1 MTAQTP
7 NIHRW
12 RAFALLAVAAFMT
25 VMDLTIVNT
34 ALPTIGRELHFSQ
47 TSLLWVVTAY
57 ELAYG
62 GFLLLGGRAADL
74 LGRRRVII
82 AGLAVFTAASLGA
95 SLAGSETVLIA
106 MRATQG
112 LGAAMFLPAALST
125 VRNMFT
131 EGAERNKALGI
142 WGALAALGATAGLV
156 FGGLLTRFAGWQ
168 YIFWLNVPVGVVAL
182 LLIRRV
188 VPETRVEAAPRRY
201 DPLGAV
207 TVTGALLLLAYA
219 IAQAPRVGWGRP
231 RTIAELGIGAA
242 LLGAF
247 LVIERRGQAPL
258 IPLRIF
264 RLQTLAGAN
273 AVGFLLG
280 ASFYSFIFIGTL
292 YMQQVLG
299 YSALQGGFA
308 WAASGLASM
317 VFAGLSQALVTKVS
331 AKLVMAFG
339 MTVLGVGIFW
349 TAQAPV
355 HGHFLGDLFGPF
367 LVAVGMGT
375 AFTFIPIQIAALAG
389 VSEREAGL
397 ASGLIY
403 TSQELGG
410 ALGIAIASSVA
421 ASHYTTLVRHGDT
434 VRAALTG
441 GFHSALWVA
450 GVIALLAI
458 PVTFLLIR
466 KDEMAK
472 AVAAT
477 TVRGSAA
484 RTGQMTTTSQTTE
497 QE

>member
-1 MTAQTP
+1 MQQSP
-7 NIHRW
+7 PVHRW
-12 RAFALLAVAAFMT
+12 RAFSLLAVAAFMT

-34 ALPTIGRELHFSQ
+34 ALPTIGRDLRFSQ

-112 LGAAMFLPAALST
+112 FGAAMFLPAALST
-125 VRNMFT
+125 VRNMFA

-156 FGGLLTRFAGWQ
+156 FGGLLTRFAGWE
-168 YIFWLNVPVGVVAL
+168 YIFLLNVPVGVASL

-188 VPETRVEAAPRRY
+188 VPETRVDTPRRRY

-207 TVTGALLLLAYA
+207 TVTAALVLLAYA
-219 IAQAPRVGWGRP
+219 IAQAPRVGWGAS
-231 RTIAELGIGAA
+231 RTIAELTIGAA

-247 LVIERRGQAPL
+247 LAIERRGKAPL
-258 IPLRIF
+258 MPLRIF

-299 YSALQGGFA
+299 FSALQGGFA
-308 WAASGLASM
+308 WAASGIASM
-317 VFAGLSQALVTKVS
+317 LFAGISQALVTKIS

-410 ALGIAIASSVA
+410 ALGIAIASSIA
-421 ASHYTTLVRHGDT
+421 ASQFTTLVGGGDT
-434 VRAALTG
+434 VRVALTG
-441 GFHSALWVA
+441 GFHSALWVSGA
-450 GVIALLAI
+450 IALLAI
-458 PVTFLLIR
+458 PVTFILIR

-477 TVRGSAA
+477 ALGDPQPEPA
-484 RTGQMTTTSQTTE
+484 R
-497 QE
+497 

>member
-1 MTAQTP
+1 MPQSP
-7 NIHRW
+7 PIHRW
-12 RAFALLAVAAFMT
+12 RAFSLLAVAAFMT

-82 AGLAVFTAASLGA
+82 AGLAVFSAASLGA
-95 SLAGSETVLIA
+95 SLASSETVLIT

-112 LGAAMFLPAALST
+112 FGAAMFLPAALST
-125 VRNMFT
+125 VRNMFA

-142 WGALAALGATAGLV
+142 WGTLAALGATAGLV

-168 YIFWLNVPVGVVAL
+168 YVFLLNVPVGVVAL
-182 LLIRRV
+182 MLIPRV
-188 VPETRVEAAPRRY
+188 VPETRVDTARRRY
-201 DPLGAV
+201 DPLGAA
-207 TVTGALLLLAYA
+207 TVTGALVLLAYA

-247 LVIERRGQAPL
+247 LVIERGGKAPL
-258 IPLRIF
+258 MPLRIF

-299 YSALQGGFA
+299 FSALQGGFA
-308 WAASGLASM
+308 WATSGVASM
-317 VFAGLSQALVTKVS
+317 LFAGLSQALVTKVS

-349 TAQAPV
+349 TAQAPA

-375 AFTFIPIQIAALAG
+375 AFTFIPTQIAALAG
-389 VSEREAGL
+389 VSEHEAGL

-410 ALGIAIASSVA
+410 ALGIAIASSIA
-421 ASHYTTLVRHGDT
+421 ASQYTTLVRGGDT

-441 GFHSALWVA
+441 GFHSALWVS
-450 GVIALLAI
+450 GVIALLAV

-466 KDEMAK
+466 KDEMEK

-477 TVRGSAA
+477 ALSD
-484 RTGQMTTTSQTTE
+484 SQPVPAT
-497 QE
+497 

>member
-1 MTAQTP
+1 MTSPTP

-12 RAFALLAVAAFMT
+12 RAFSLLAVAAFMT

-57 ELAYG
+57 GLAYG

-82 AGLAVFTAASLGA
+82 AGLTVFTAASLGA
-95 SLAGSETVLIA
+95 SLAGSEAVLIA
-106 MRATQG
+106 MRAVQG
-112 LGAAMFLPAALST
+112 LGAAAFLPAALST

-142 WGALAALGATAGLV
+142 WGGLAALGATFGVV
-156 FGGLLTRFAGWQ
+156 FGGILTRYAGWQ
-168 YIFWLNVPVGVVAL
+168 YVFLLNVPVGVVAL

-188 VPETRVEAAPRRY
+188 VPESRVDTARRRY
-201 DPLGAV
+201 DPLGAL
-207 TVTGALLLLAYA
+207 TVTGALVLLAYA
-219 IAQAPRVGWGRP
+219 TAQAPQVGWGAT
-231 RTIAELGIGAA
+231 RTIAELAIAVA

-247 LVIERRGQAPL
+247 LAIESRGEAPL
-258 IPLRIF
+258 MPLRIF

-292 YMQQVLG
+292 YMQQVLDF
-299 YSALQGGFA
+299 SALQGGFA
-308 WAASGLASM
+308 WASAGIASM
-317 VFAGLSQALVTKVS
+317 LFAGVSQLLVTKGS

-339 MTVLGVGIFW
+339 MTVIGVGILW
-349 TAQAPV
+349 TTQAPV
-355 HGHFLGDLFGPF
+355 HGHFWANLFGPF
-367 LVAVGMGT
+367 LLAVGMGS
-375 AFTFIPIQIAALAG
+375 AFAFIPISIAALAG
-389 VSEREAGL
+389 VAEDEAGL

-410 ALGIAIASSVA
+410 ALGIAIASSIA
-421 ASHYTTLVRHGDT
+421 ASHYNTLIRGGDS
-434 VRAALTG
+434 VNAALTG
-441 GFHSALWVA
+441 GFHSALYVSGA
-450 GVIALLAI
+450 IALLAV

-466 KDEMAK
+466 KDEMAT

-477 TVRGSAA
+477 ASRDPQLEPA
-484 RTGQMTTTSQTTE
+484 RPLALE
-497 QE
+497 AE

>member
-1 MTAQTP
+1 MTSQTP

-12 RAFALLAVAAFMT
+12 RAFSLLAVAAFMT

-34 ALPTIGRELHFSQ
+34 ALPTIGRELRFSQ

-95 SLAGSETVLIA
+95 SLAG
-106 MRATQG
+106 
-112 LGAAMFLPAALST
+112 
-125 VRNMFT
+125 
-131 EGAERNKALGI
+131 
-142 WGALAALGATAGLV
+142 
-156 FGGLLTRFAGWQ
+156 LTM
-168 YIFWLNVPVGVVAL
+168 
-182 LLIRRV
+182 
-188 VPETRVEAAPRRY
+188 
-201 DPLGAV
+201 
-207 TVTGALLLLAYA
+207 
-219 IAQAPRVGWGRP
+219 
-231 RTIAELGIGAA
+231 GAA
-242 LLGAF
+242 LLAAF
-247 LVIERRGQAPL
+247 VMIESRGEAPL
-258 IPLRIF
+258 MPLRIF

-299 YSALQGGFA
+299 FSALQGGFA
-308 WAASGLASM
+308 WAASGIASM
-317 VFAGLSQALVTKVS
+317 LFAGISQMLVTKVS

-375 AFTFIPIQIAALAG
+375 AFTFIPIQIAALVG
-389 VSEREAGL
+389 VSEHEAGL

-410 ALGIAIASSVA
+410 ALGIAIASSIA
-421 ASHYTTLVRHGDT
+421 AGHYTALARGGDT

-441 GFHSALWVA
+441 GFHSALWVS

-458 PVTFLLIR
+458 PVAFLLIR
-466 KDEMAK
+466 KDEIAK

-477 TVRGSAA
+477 ALSDPQPAPAT
-484 RTGQMTTTSQTTE
+484 
-497 QE
+497 

>member
-1 MTAQTP
+1 MTSP
-7 NIHRW
+7 PFNRW
-12 RAFALLAVAAFMT
+12 RAFSLLAVAAFMT

-34 ALPTIGRELHFSQ
+34 ALPSIGRDLNFSR

-74 LGRRRVII
+74 LGRRRMIMI
-82 AGLAVFTAASLGA
+82 GLAVFTAASLSA
-95 SLAGSETVLIA
+95 ALAGSEAVLIA
-106 MRATQG
+106 ARVVQG
-112 LGAAMFLPAALST
+112 LGAATFLPAALST

-156 FGGLLTRFAGWQ
+156 FGGLLTRFVGWQ
-168 YIFWLNVPVGVVAL
+168 YVFLVNVPVGVVAL

-188 VPETRVEAAPRRY
+188 VPESRLAIAKRGY

-207 TVTGALLLLAYA
+207 TVTGALVLLAYA
-219 IAQAPRVGWGRP
+219 IAQAPQVGWGAT
-231 RTIAELGIGAA
+231 RTIAELTIGVA
-242 LLGAF
+242 LLGVF
-247 LVIERRGQAPL
+247 LVVESRSKAPL
-258 IPLRIF
+258 MPLKIF
-264 RLQTLAGAN
+264 RVQTLAGAN

-308 WAASGLASM
+308 YAASGVASM
-317 VFAGLSQALVTKVS
+317 LFAGISQMLVTKGS

-339 MTVLGVGIFW
+339 MTVLGAGIIW

-355 HGHFLGDLFGPF
+355 HGHYMADLFGPF
-367 LVAVGMGT
+367 LIAVGMGT
-375 AFTFIPIQIAALAG
+375 AFTFIPISIAALAG
-389 VSEREAGL
+389 VTEDDAGL
-397 ASGLIY
+397 ASGLNY
-403 TSQELGG
+403 TSTELGG

-421 ASHYTTLVRHGDT
+421 AGHFNTLTRGGDT
-434 VRAALTG
+434 VRVALTG
-441 GFHSALWVA
+441 GFHSALWVSA
-450 GVIALLAI
+450 VIALIGI
-458 PVTFLLIR
+458 PVTFLLVR
-466 KDEMAK
+466 KDEMAA

-477 TVRGSAA
+477 SMVPQPQPEPAV
-484 RTGQMTTTSQTTE
+484 
-497 QE
+497 

>member
-1 MTAQTP
+1 MMSP
-7 NIHRW
+7 PIHRW
-12 RAFALLAVAAFMT
+12 RAFSLLAVAAFMT

-34 ALPTIGRELHFSQ
+34 ALPTIGRKLHFSES
-47 TSLLWVVTAY
+47 SLLWVVTAY
-57 ELAYG
+57 GLAYG

-74 LGRRRVII
+74 LGRRRMIMI
-82 AGLAVFTAASLGA
+82 GLVVFTAASLGA
-95 SLAGSETVLIA
+95 SLAGSEPVLIA
-106 MRATQG
+106 MRAVQG

-142 WGALAALGATAGLV
+142 WGGLAALGATFGVV
-156 FGGLLTRFAGWQ
+156 FGGILTRFAGWQ
-168 YIFWLNVPVGVVAL
+168 YVFLLNVPVGVIAL

-188 VPETRVEAAPRRY
+188 VPETRVDTARRRY

-207 TVTGALLLLAYA
+207 TVTGSLVLLAYA
-219 IAQAPRVGWGRP
+219 IAQAPRVGWGAAQ
-231 RTIAELGIGAA
+231 TIAELAIAVA

-247 LVIERRGQAPL
+247 VMVESRGEAPL
-258 IPLRIF
+258 MPLRIF
-264 RLQTLAGAN
+264 RLSTLAGAN

-299 YSALQGGFA
+299 FSALQGGFA
-308 WAASGLASM
+308 WASAGIASM
-317 VFAGLSQALVTKVS
+317 LFAGVSQLLVTKGS

-339 MTVLGVGIFW
+339 MTVIGVGAIW

-355 HGHFLGDLFGPF
+355 HGHFWGNLFGPF
-367 LVAVGMGT
+367 LLAVGMGT
-375 AFTFIPIQIAALAG
+375 AFSFIPVSIAALAG
-389 VSEREAGL
+389 VADREAGL

-410 ALGIAIASSVA
+410 ALGIAIASSIA
-421 ASHYTTLVRHGDT
+421 ASHSKTLLRGGDT
-434 VRAALTG
+434 VHAALTG
-441 GFHSALWVA
+441 GFHAALWVS
-450 GVIALLAI
+450 GGIALLGI

-466 KDEMAK
+466 KDEMAT

-477 TVRGSAA
+477 ALRDPLPQPAT
-484 RTGQMTTTSQTTE
+484 
-497 QE
+497 

>member
-1 MTAQTP
+1 MPTSP
-7 NIHRW
+7 PIHRW
-12 RAFALLAVAAFMT
+12 RAFSLLAVAAFMT

-74 LGRRRVII
+74 LGRRRMII

-95 SLAGSETVLIA
+95 SLAGSEAVLIA
-106 MRATQG
+106 MRAAQG
-112 LGAAMFLPAALST
+112 LGAALFLPAALST
-125 VRNMFT
+125 IRNMFT

-142 WGALAALGATAGLV
+142 WGGLAALGATFGVV

-168 YIFWLNVPVGVVAL
+168 YIFLMNVPVGVVAL

-188 VPETRVEAAPRRY
+188 VPETRVDAARRRY

-207 TVTGALLLLAYA
+207 TVTGALVLLAYA
-219 IAQAPRVGWGRP
+219 IALAPRVGWGQP
-231 RTIAELGIGAA
+231 RTIAELGVGAA

-247 LVIERRGQAPL
+247 LVIESRGEAPL
-258 IPLRIF
+258 MPLRIF
-264 RLQTLAGAN
+264 RLHTLAGAN

-299 YSALQGGFA
+299 FSALQGGFA
-308 WAASGLASM
+308 WAASGIASM
-317 VFAGLSQALVTKVS
+317 LFAGISQALVTKVS

-355 HGHFLGDLFGPF
+355 HGHFLGDLFGPL

-389 VSEREAGL
+389 VAENEAGL

-403 TSQELGG
+403 
-410 ALGIAIASSVA
+410 
-421 ASHYTTLVRHGDT
+421 
-434 VRAALTG
+434 
-441 GFHSALWVA
+441 
-450 GVIALLAI
+450 
-458 PVTFLLIR
+458 
-466 KDEMAK
+466 
-472 AVAAT
+472 
-477 TVRGSAA
+477 
-484 RTGQMTTTSQTTE
+484 
-497 QE
+497 

>member
-1 MTAQTP
+1 
-7 NIHRW
+7 
-12 RAFALLAVAAFMT
+12 MT

-34 ALPTIGRELHFSQ
+34 ALPTIGRKLHFSQ

-112 LGAAMFLPAALST
+112 FGAAMFLPAALST
-125 VRNMFT
+125 VRNMFA

-168 YIFWLNVPVGVVAL
+168 YVFLVNVPVGVVAL
-182 LLIRRV
+182 ALIRRV
-188 VPETRVEAAPRRY
+188 VPETRVEVGRRSY

-207 TVTGALLLLAYA
+207 TVTGALVLLAYG
-219 IAQAPRVGWGRP
+219 IAQAPRVGWGAT
-231 RTIAELGIGAA
+231 RTIAELAIGVA

-247 LVIERRGQAPL
+247 VAIERRSEAPL
-258 IPLRIF
+258 MPPRIF

-280 ASFYSFIFIGTL
+280 ASFYAFIFIGTL

-308 WAASGLASM
+308 WAASGVASM
-317 VFAGLSQALVTKVS
+317 LFAGISQALVTKVS
-331 AKLVMAFG
+331 AKLVMGFG
-339 MTVLGVGIFW
+339 MTVLGAGIFW

-355 HGHFLGDLFGPF
+355 HGHYLGDLFGPF
-367 LVAVGMGT
+367 LLGVGMGT
-375 AFTFIPIQIAALAG
+375 AFTFIPVQIAALAG
-389 VSEREAGL
+389 VAEREAGL

-403 TSQELGG
+403 TTQELGG
-410 ALGIAIASSVA
+410 ALGIAIASSIA
-421 ASHYTTLVRHGDT
+421 ASHSTTLLRAGDT
-434 VRAALTG
+434 VRGALTG
-441 GFHSALWVA
+441 GFHSALWVCGA
-450 GVIALLAI
+450 IALLAI

-466 KDEMAK
+466 KDEMAA

-477 TVRGSAA
+477 MA
-484 RTGQMTTTSQTTE
+484 RQAQPEPAT
-497 QE
+497 

>member
-1 MTAQTP
+1 MSKP
-7 NIHRW
+7 IRRW
-12 RAFALLAVAAFMT
+12 RAFSLLAVAAFMT

-34 ALPTIGRELHFSQ
+34 ALPTIGRKLHFSQ

-57 ELAYG
+57 GLAYG

-74 LGRRRVII
+74 IGRRRMII

-95 SLAGSETVLIA
+95 SLAGSEAVLIA
-106 MRATQG
+106 MRAVQG
-112 LGAAMFLPAALST
+112 LGAATFLPAALST

-142 WGALAALGATAGLV
+142 WGALAALGATFGVV

-168 YIFWLNVPVGVVAL
+168 YVFLLNVPVGVVAL
-182 LLIRRV
+182 ALIRRV
-188 VPETRVEAAPRRY
+188 VPETRVEVARRRF

-207 TVTGALLLLAYA
+207 TVTGALVLLAYA
-219 IAQAPRVGWGRP
+219 IAQAPRVGWGAG
-231 RTIAELGIGAA
+231 RTIAELSIAVV
-242 LLGAF
+242 LLAAF
-247 LVIERRGQAPL
+247 LAIESRSEAPL
-258 IPLRIF
+258 MPLRIF

-299 YSALQGGFA
+299 FSALQGGFA
-308 WAASGLASM
+308 WALGGISSIL
-317 VFAGLSQALVTKVS
+317 FAGISQLLVTKGS

-339 MTVLGVGIFW
+339 MTCVGAGTLW
-349 TAQAPV
+349 LTQAPV
-355 HGHFLGDLFGPF
+355 HGAFWGNVSGPI
-367 LVAVGMGT
+367 LVGCGMGT
-375 AFTFIPIQIAALAG
+375 AFAFIPISIAALAG
-389 VSEREAGL
+389 VAEHQAGV

-410 ALGIAIASSVA
+410 ALGIAIASSIA
-421 ASHYTTLVRHGDT
+421 ASHYNTLIRAGDT
-434 VRAALTG
+434 VHAALTG
-441 GFHSALWVA
+441 GFHSALWVSGA
-450 GVIALLAI
+450 IALVAI

-466 KDEMAK
+466 KDEMST

-477 TVRGSAA
+477 ALRDPLPEPAT
-484 RTGQMTTTSQTTE
+484 
-497 QE
+497 

>member
-1 MTAQTP
+1 MTAQAPTF
-7 NIHRW
+7 HRW
-12 RAFALLAVAAFMT
+12 RAFSLLAVAAFMT

-57 ELAYG
+57 ELTYG
-62 GFLLLGGRAADL
+62 GLLLLGGRAADL
-74 LGRRRVII
+74 LGRRRMII

-95 SLAGSETVLIA
+95 SLAASEALLIA

-112 LGAAMFLPAALST
+112 VGAAMFLPAALST

-188 VPETRVEAAPRRY
+188 VPETRVETARRRY
-201 DPLGAV
+201 DPFGAV
-207 TVTGALLLLAYA
+207 TVTGALVLLAYA
-219 IAQAPRVGWGRP
+219 IAQAPRVGWGQP
-231 RTIAELGIGAA
+231 RTITELGIAAA
-242 LLGAF
+242 LLAAF
-247 LVIERRGQAPL
+247 VAIERRGEAPL
-258 IPLRIF
+258 MPLRIF
-264 RLQTLAGAN
+264 RLQTLTGAN

-280 ASFYSFIFIGTL
+280 ASFYSFIFVGTL

-308 WAASGLASM
+308 WATAGIASM
-317 VFAGLSQALVTKVS
+317 LFAGLSQALVTKVS

-389 VSEREAGL
+389 VAEREAGL

-410 ALGIAIASSVA
+410 ALGIAIASSIA
-421 ASHYTTLVRHGDT
+421 ASRYATLAHGGDT

-441 GFHSALWVA
+441 GFHSALWVSA
-450 GVIALLAI
+450 GTALLAI

-477 TVRGSAA
+477 SLSVPQPEPAT
-484 RTGQMTTTSQTTE
+484 
-497 QE
+497 

>member
-1 MTAQTP
+1 MPTAP
-7 NIHRW
+7 SIHRW
-12 RAFALLAVAAFMT
+12 RAFSLLAVAAFMT

-34 ALPTIGRELHFSQ
+34 ALPTIGRDLHFSQ

-57 ELAYG
+57 ELTYG

-82 AGLAVFTAASLGA
+82 AGLTVFTAASLGA

-106 MRATQG
+106 VRGVQG
-112 LGAAMFLPAALST
+112 FGAAMFLPAALST

-168 YIFWLNVPVGVVAL
+168 YVFLLNVPVGVITLA
-182 LLIRRV
+182 LIRRV
-188 VPETRVEAAPRRY
+188 VPETRIDTERRRY

-219 IAQAPRVGWGRP
+219 IAQAPRVGWGQP
-231 RTIAELGIGAA
+231 RTIAELAIGAA
-242 LLGAF
+242 LVGAF
-247 LVIERRGQAPL
+247 LAIERRGEAPL
-258 IPLRIF
+258 MPLRIF
-264 RLQTLAGAN
+264 RLRTLAGAN

-299 YSALQGGFA
+299 FSALQGGFA
-308 WAASGLASM
+308 WATSGVASM
-317 VFAGLSQALVTKVS
+317 LFAGISQALVTKVS

-355 HGHFLGDLFGPF
+355 HGHFMGDLFGPF

-410 ALGIAIASSVA
+410 ALGIAIASSIA
-421 ASHYTTLVRHGDT
+421 ASQYTTLAHSGET

-441 GFHSALWVA
+441 GFHSALWVS

-466 KDEMAK
+466 NDEMAT

-477 TVRGSAA
+477 ALRDPQPEPAT
-484 RTGQMTTTSQTTE
+484 
-497 QE
+497 

>member
-1 MTAQTP
+1 MTSP
-7 NIHRW
+7 PIHRW
-12 RAFALLAVAAFMT
+12 RAFSLLAVAAFMT

-74 LGRRRVII
+74 LGRRRMII

-95 SLAGSETVLIA
+95 SLAGSEAVLIA
-106 MRATQG
+106 TRAAQG
-112 LGAAMFLPAALST
+112 FGAALFLPAALST

-168 YIFWLNVPVGVVAL
+168 YIFLLNVPVGVIAL

-188 VPETRVEAAPRRY
+188 VPETRVGTPRRRF

-207 TVTGALLLLAYA
+207 TVTAALVLLAYA
-219 IAQAPRVGWGRP
+219 IAQAPRVGWGAT
-231 RTIAELGIGAA
+231 RTLAELAIAVA

-247 LVIERRGQAPL
+247 LAIESRGEAPL
-258 IPLRIF
+258 MPLRIF

-299 YSALQGGFA
+299 FSALQGGFA
-308 WAASGLASM
+308 WATSGVASM
-317 VFAGLSQALVTKVS
+317 LFAGISQMLVTKIS
-331 AKLVMAFG
+331 AKVVMAFG
-339 MTVLGVGIFW
+339 MAVLGVGILW

-355 HGHFLGDLFGPF
+355 HGHFGANLFGPF

-375 AFTFIPIQIAALAG
+375 AFTFIPISIAALAG
-389 VSEREAGL
+389 VAEHDAGL

-410 ALGIAIASSVA
+410 ALGIAIASSIA
-421 ASHYTTLVRHGDT
+421 ASHYDTLVRGGDT

-441 GFHSALWVA
+441 GFHSALWVSGA
-450 GVIALLAI
+450 IALLGI

-466 KDEMAK
+466 GDELAK

-477 TVRGSAA
+477 VPREPHPEPAT
-484 RTGQMTTTSQTTE
+484 
-497 QE
+497 